1 MTMTRKNTINRII
14 MFMLPLYGIWPGRSI
29 TLINR
34 VLWLTSTSFVEIC
47 HCLYIISHFNPENF
61 SNILDCLC
69 SVLEHGKMFTK
80 LVVFWI
86 NQRKLVEIVT
96 LITDDWNDC
105 ADNDI
110 SMRLTMRKAKISDRI
125 TYGIFTI
132 HALTVIGYC
141 LEIIIADT
149 DVTDQT
155 IEIPLLNKV
164 KLPFTIK
171 TQGMYRFILIAEF
184 LHMFFSNVL
193 IAIVNNILLASVL
206 HMGGQ
211 VEILQSWLSQLT
223 SKEIGNKKKSFITET
238 SKIIRKHNK
247 IIQFSE
253 NIETLY
259 TYIALY
265 LFVSN
270 IILICSIAFLIV
282 TAIGTPDAVKQIIK
296 CIFFFL
302 ISNLEAFTF
311 CYAGEYLSNKGE
323 TIGFTTYNY
332 PWYNLRPKDIRIL
345 LFIIIRS
352 QKQLIL
358 TAGKMMDLS
367 LKSFTSLMN
376 ASGSFLSLLLAMQ

>member
-34 VLWLTSTSFVEIC
+34 VFWIISTVFVEFC
-47 HCLYIISHFNPENF
+47 HYLYISTHFNPENF
-61 SNILDCLC
+61 FNLVDCLC
-69 SVLEHGKMFTK
+69 SVLAHAKVFTK
-80 LVVFWI
+80 LVAFWI
-86 NQRKLVEIVT
+86 NQRKFMEILA

-105 ADNDI
+105 ADSDI
-110 SMRLTMRKAKISDRI
+110 SMRLTMRKAKLSDRI
-125 TYGIFTI
+125 TYGI
-132 HALTVIGYC
+132 LTLHTMSIVGYC
-141 LEIIIADT
+141 LGIIIADA

-155 IEIPLLNKV
+155 IEVPFVNKL

-184 LHMFFSNVL
+184 VHMIFSNVL
-193 IAIVNNILLASVL
+193 NGIVNNMLLTLVL
-206 HMGGQ
+206 HVGGQ
-211 VEILQSWLSQLT
+211 VEILHSWLSQLIP
-223 SKEIGNKKKSFITET
+223 KEIGNKEESLVIARN
-238 SKIIRKHNK
+238 KIIQKHNK

-253 NIETLY
+253 NIDSLY
-259 TYIALY
+259 AYIALF
-265 LFVSN
+265 LFASN
-270 IILICSIAFLIV
+270 MILICLIAFLIV
-282 TAIGTPDAVKQIIK
+282 TAIGTPDAVKQIMK
-296 CIFFFL
+296 CILFF
-302 ISNLEAFTF
+302 SDTNLEAFIF

-323 TIGFTTYNY
+323 TIGFATYNC

-367 LKSFTSLMN
+367 LKSFSSLMN
-376 ASGSFLSLLLAMQ
+376 ASGSFLSVLLAMQ